1 MKNIVLSISLIAL
14 FSIGMWIS
22 VALSE
27 EYIITVRV
35 PVEFVDLPE
44 DYSVGFSSV
53 DEVFLQI
60 KGKGWELAKLNLA
73 RKPAFEIPVHKKIGH
88 HKNNFS
94 DFVEANTWLSSTF
107 QIIDIAPY
115 QVEYDI
121 EKSGTKEV
129 KISRNFK
136 LEFRDG
142 YGLVS
147 KVRIEPETVTLSGS
161 TNILKTID
169 SVKTDFREITDI
181 NEDKKF
187 NIPLEDIDGVTISKN
202 ECRVSFEV
210 QKIVE
215 KSFNDIIVETQDVPL
230 AKELVLF
237 PPKINVVLRGGINRL
252 GLLTNDSI
260 RVYVDFWSA
269 MKENSGSIEPVI
281 EIPKFTNIID
291 VEPKTLEFII
301 KQH

>member
-1 MKNIVLSISLIAL
+1 
-14 FSIGMWIS
+14 MWIS